1 MSNIIMNKNQKP
13 NNNINNSF
21 KKNNKKN
28 EIKQN
33 TIDALTELLSK
44 TKNEGGNL
52 NKPKIQKNNI
62 VLVQNNSSKNL
73 SNNNNK
79 NYFSHTSSSQ
89 SKKRFSHSEMSINT
103 NENLNNKS
111 NNSYYILNKSNN
123 RMINKNQNDFEKEI
137 ELSYSTSYNN
147 YLKKNNS
154 NKENNS
160 NNNLNNNN
168 KENTGN
174 NLNNNNNKEEDY
186 ILNYGERLY
195 HKGLKLK
202 EKTNDRI
209 EQLRTE
215 KDSKNKNIYTFK
227 PKINNISY
235 TALTNRYNNKL
246 SYNDEDNILNY
257 KEYLE
262 NKIEYLKEKYENKN
276 EYNFTPRINKKSIR
290 IDRNKNLN
298 SNFKSPRYEKLYS
311 NCKKKELNLNNLS
324 NKIYD
329 KNKLFKPKINNYNS
343 DLINLKFNERQNAYK
358 SKSIEKKKKIKDL
371 IENNID
377 EHTGQKFFS
386 PMINSNYGRKN
397 QNNFNVFHNLYTDF
411 KKTELNK
418 KNLENQ
424 IKNKENTIFIYLN
437 NTSNKIYE
445 KQKIK
450 SFEKIFKLL
459 DKDEDGII
467 SKFNIN
473 IENLPKNIVVIF
485 QPIFEELKQDNET
498 LTQKE
503 FLFASS
509 KLFDILN
516 FVQKREIIH
525 FGMNKRKKI
534 EEKKYTFIPQI
545 NKEYEDNYNITKK
558 DIEEKENYLID
569 NENYENENNENNN
582 NEKENNENKNYE
594 KNNNENNNENYSIE
608 NGNNENSENE

>member
-1 MSNIIMNKNQKP
+1 MLI
-13 NNNINNSF
+13 
-21 KKNNKKN
+21 
-28 EIKQN
+28 
-33 TIDALTELLSK
+33 
-44 TKNEGGNL
+44 
-52 NKPKIQKNNI
+52 
-62 VLVQNNSSKNL
+62 
-73 SNNNNK
+73 
-79 NYFSHTSSSQ
+79 
-89 SKKRFSHSEMSINT
+89 
-103 NENLNNKS
+103 
-111 NNSYYILNKSNN
+111 
-123 RMINKNQNDFEKEI
+123 NQNQ
-137 ELSYSTSYNN
+137 
-147 YLKKNNS
+147 LK
-154 NKENNS
+154 
-160 NNNLNNNN
+160 
-168 KENTGN
+168 
-174 NLNNNNNKEEDY
+174 
-186 ILNYGERLY
+186 R
-195 HKGLKLK
+195 
-202 EKTNDRI
+202 
-209 EQLRTE
+209 
-215 KDSKNKNIYTFK
+215 
-227 PKINNISY
+227 
-235 TALTNRYNNKL
+235 
-246 SYNDEDNILNY
+246 
-257 KEYLE
+257 
-262 NKIEYLKEKYENKN
+262 
-276 EYNFTPRINKKSIR
+276 
-290 IDRNKNLN
+290 
-298 SNFKSPRYEKLYS
+298 
-311 NCKKKELNLNNLS
+311 
-324 NKIYD
+324 
-329 KNKLFKPKINNYNS
+329 
-343 DLINLKFNERQNAYK
+343 
-358 SKSIEKKKKIKDL
+358 KKKIKDL

-545 NKEYEDNYNITKK
+545 NKEYEDNYNITKR

-569 NENYENENNENNN
+569 NENNN